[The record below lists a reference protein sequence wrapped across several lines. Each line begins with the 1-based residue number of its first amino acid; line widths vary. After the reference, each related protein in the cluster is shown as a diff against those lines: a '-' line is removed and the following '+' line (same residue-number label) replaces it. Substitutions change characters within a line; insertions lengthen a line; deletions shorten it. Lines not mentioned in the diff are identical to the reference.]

1 MNLLLVLPYYFVW
14 HYGRAILDIKDNAK
28 NFIVFVYN
36 IFSIPTLVS
45 TLFSPW
51 MRINDGYKVSSLLE
65 TFVFN
70 SIMRLFGVFVRIIFI
85 LLGLISLIFTVL
97 FSGLFFLVWFFLP
110 ALMVMVFV
118 WSLNQFI

>member
-70 SIMRLFGVFVRIIFI
+70 SIMRLFGVFVRLTFI
-85 LLGLISLIFTVL
+85 LLGFISLIFTVL

-110 ALMVMVFV
+110 ALIVMVFV